1 MTRIAYLD
9 CIGGIAGDMLLGALV
24 DAGASRERLADIVA
38 VLNLPRVEI
47 NITRVE
53 RHGIGALHVD
63 VRAHDHGHDR
73 AYAEIRELI
82 GNAQLPGRV
91 AERSLETFRRLAE
104 VEGAIHGVPPEDVRF
119 HEVGGVDALVDVCG
133 AMTLL
138 EDLGIDRIGCSPL
151 PYSRGLVDARHG
163 TLPVP
168 APATLGLLTGA
179 PFVGVETEIELVTP
193 TGAAIAATIVD
204 SWGVLP
210 PLVLE
215 GVGYGAGT
223 RELDERPNLLRVVL
237 GSDAQ
242 AAALAEVVLLESNID
257 DLNPELVPDAIERCF
272 VAGALDVSDG
282 SDSLLPP
289 VLGTHRPEC
298 TAEAQHMVERRVVA
312 AGSVGNP
319 HAGDRQHNVRPS

>member
-1 MTRIAYLD
+1 MN
-9 CIGGIAGDMLLGALV
+9 
-24 DAGASRERLADIVA
+24 ASPTSSA
-38 VLNLPRVEI
+38 LNLPRVEI

-104 VEGAIHGVPPEDVRF
+104 VEGAIHGVTPEDVRF

-168 APATLGLLTGA
+168 APAPARAVVRLPGPWPEA
-179 PFVGVETEIELVTP
+179 P
-193 TGAAIAATIVD
+193 
-204 SWGVLP
+204 S
-210 PLVLE
+210 
-215 GVGYGAGT
+215 
-223 RELDERPNLLRVVL
+223 
-237 GSDAQ
+237 
-242 AAALAEVVLLESNID
+242 
-257 DLNPELVPDAIERCF
+257 
-272 VAGALDVSDG
+272 
-282 SDSLLPP
+282 
-289 VLGTHRPEC
+289 
-298 TAEAQHMVERRVVA
+298 
-312 AGSVGNP
+312 
-319 HAGDRQHNVRPS
+319 RQR